1 MVYGTKKQLKS
12 KSFRSFFK
20 RNNNNDSNDNKN
32 KSSLTSKKY
41 MNHVLISMEN
51 ETNLLAFENI
61 LNADIDKLLEQQEQE
76 TIDTYL
82 LEDNND

>member
-1 MVYGTKKQLKS
+1 
-12 KSFRSFFK
+12 
-20 RNNNNDSNDNKN
+20 
-32 KSSLTSKKY
+32 

>member
-1 MVYGTKKQLKS
+1 
-12 KSFRSFFK
+12 
-20 RNNNNDSNDNKN
+20 
-32 KSSLTSKKY
+32 
-41 MNHVLISMEN
+41 MEN

-61 LNADIDKLLEQQEQE
+61 LNADIDKLLKQQEQE

>member
-1 MVYGTKKQLKS
+1 MHRIFSSLESTSNAS
-12 KSFRSFFK
+12 KSSMHIGVC
-20 RNNNNDSNDNKN
+20 NDNKN

-61 LNADIDKLLEQQEQE
+61 LNADIDKLLKQQEQE

>member
-1 MVYGTKKQLKS
+1 MH
-12 KSFRSFFK
+12 
-20 RNNNNDSNDNKN
+20 
-32 KSSLTSKKY
+32 
-41 MNHVLISMEN
+41 MMENHVLISMEN

>member
-1 MVYGTKKQLKS
+1 MVYTPASLTELTIIT
-12 KSFRSFFK
+12 SFATAG
-20 RNNNNDSNDNKN
+20 NNDNKN